1 MALAPNVGGAPSAA
15 KARELIMAG
24 KVAEGMQMLKAA
36 SGQADTT
43 IKSNDAL
50 QYMQKTGDQQGTNA
64 LLQASVGLPANTQ
77 PTNYAQQVSALP
89 PNTQPTNYAQQVG
102 TMPAMTQMTQKE
114 AMDKL
119 ASGQAQYSTGTP
131 SPQMQ
136 EAMSKYQQQMQQMAA
151 QQQMQQ
157 QQMPYQQAQQVPSQ
171 QMPQTF
177 SEQIMAGT
185 TSQQVD
191 PNSSTVQ
198 GFLGM
203 PSNAPS
209 YAEIMMAAKQQ
220 QMQQPQPTQEAGQ
233 IDNAYFIATR
243 PGLGLGQAPST
254 TQQQPTPTLSNTLG
268 QLQSKYQQQM
278 QPMQQQPTAYNDFG
292 VPGGAA
298 SFYGTPQPQPTQ
310 MAQPLGGTSGGMSAP
325 QTTSAM
331 SQPTAASPA
340 WSGLSLMEIF
350 QQNGAMRNNLLN
362 SASGGLF

>member
-89 PNTQPTNYAQQVG
+89 PNTQSLNYAQQVG

-220 QMQQPQPTQEAGQ
+220 QTQQQQPTQEAGQ
-233 IDNAYFIATR
+233 IAVR
-243 PGLGLGQAPST
+243 PGLGMGLSPST
-254 TQQQPTPTLSNTLG
+254 TQQQQTPQTLAE
-268 QLQSKYQQQM
+268 LQSKYQTMLPAKAIQQFQQQQQM
-278 QPMQQQPTAYNDFG
+278 PAYNDFG

-331 SQPTAASPA
+331 SQPTAASP
-340 WSGLSLMEIF
+340 GLSLMEIF

>member
-1 MALAPNVGGAPSAA
+1 MALTPNVGGAPSAA

-24 KVAEGMQMLKAA
+24 RVAEGMQMLKAA
-36 SGQADTT
+36 SGQADTS

-77 PTNYAQQVSALP
+77 SI
-89 PNTQPTNYAQQVG
+89 NYAQQVG

-177 SEQIMAGT
+177 AEQIMAGT

-191 PNSSTVQ
+191 PNSATVQ

-220 QMQQPQPTQEAGQ
+220 QTQQPQPTQEAGQ
-233 IDNAYFIATR
+233 IAIR
-243 PGLGLGQAPST
+243 PGLGMGLSPST
-254 TQQQPTPTLSNTLG
+254 TQQQQTPQTLAE
-268 QLQSKYQQQM
+268 LQSKYQTMLPAKAIQQFQQQQQM
-278 QPMQQQPTAYNDFG
+278 PAYNDFG

-331 SQPTAASPA
+331 SQPTAASP
-340 WSGLSLMEIF
+340 GLSLMEIF